1 MKGKSFM
8 KLKLRNSFYLRVCT
22 NCPSRFWNHGRIK
35 KNPLGFPLNT
45 NSAPIMLYGPVG
57 KLEMSSSAV
66 LGVFYSVA
74 LQVAELSPCLKATF
88 LKTWYMFMGYKCSF
102 VTLINSVMAKS
113 GPLVHPSL
121 GQYARYP
128 KSSLPSSIWLQPP
141 HPSIV
146 HHSTICFHVETLL
159 SSHL

>member
-45 NSAPIMLYGPVG
+45 NSAPIMLYGPVE

-74 LQVAELSPCLKATF
+74 LQFAELSPLPKGNIFKNMVYVHGIQVQFCHTDKFCHGKVRAFGAPIT
-88 LKTWYMFMGYKCSF
+88 
-102 VTLINSVMAKS
+102 
-113 GPLVHPSL
+113 GPMRTVPKKQPPVIHLAPTSPPLHCPSL
-121 GQYARYP
+121 HNL
-128 KSSLPSSIWLQPP
+128 LPCGDI
-141 HPSIV
+141 
-146 HHSTICFHVETLL
+146 T
-159 SSHL
+159 